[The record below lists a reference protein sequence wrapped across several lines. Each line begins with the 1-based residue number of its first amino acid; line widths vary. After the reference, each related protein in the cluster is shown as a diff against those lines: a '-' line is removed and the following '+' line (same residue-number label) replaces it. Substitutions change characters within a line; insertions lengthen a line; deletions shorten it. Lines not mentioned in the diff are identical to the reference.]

1 MVARGA
7 KDLDAAVRVVRD
19 DAATANLGGEAHGLA
34 LDVGD
39 KEAIHRIGG
48 AAAALVS
55 PIEIVVHAASSLGAA
70 PMPLLMD
77 TDCEELQRVLEVNL
91 VGPFRRTKMHADAMP
106 DADPATLA
114 RPADVAV
121 QLLRLIA
128 QAATLAN
135 GARLVAPGD
144 LVVVNDAATLPATLP
159 ARDAHGAFVEL
170 RLVGA
175 LDAPAGSVAF
185 RAALLGAGD
194 HRTRTEDRPALPP
207 VTVGDILLVGDEL
220 TARVLAVASFSDRLV
235 DVTLG
240 MPGRP
245 TPRRYGPR
253 STGSANPC
261 SMHTFRARSR
271 YGTCRTCGRGVPG
284 RWRCRSRDAPCASA
298 RSSRS
303 AAAASRSR
311 PSPTRRASPR
321 PAIRRSMRACRSPSA
336 SRCPRPRRAPSCEPG
351 RAVVAVGTSVTRALE
366 SAAAR
371 SGEGRLRAAAGTT
384 DLLLG
389 PGTRLVVVDALL
401 TGVHESDTT
410 HFPLLGAFADRA
422 VLEAALTTA
431 EQEGFL
437 GHELGDTWL
446 VWRGRLRG
454 ASSATFAA

>member
-1 MVARGA
+1 MSPAAEPRAAEEVRLLVVDGEHGGSSAH
-7 KDLDAAVRVVRD
+7 DA
-19 DAATANLGGEAHGLA
+19 G
-34 LDVGD
+34 
-39 KEAIHRIGG
+39 
-48 AAAALVS
+48 
-55 PIEIVVHAASSLGAA
+55 SL
-70 PMPLLMD
+70 PELL
-77 TDCEELQRVLEVNL
+77 E
-91 VGPFRRTKMHADAMP
+91 
-106 DADPATLA
+106 
-114 RPADVAV
+114 
-121 QLLRLIA
+121 
-128 QAATLAN
+128 
-135 GARLVAPGD
+135 PGD

-170 RLVGA
+170 RLVSA

-194 HRTRTEDRPALPP
+194 HRTRTEDRPAPPP

-240 MPGRP
+240 MPGPADPAAVWAALYRLGKPVQYAYVPRP
-245 TPRRYGPR
+245 LALWDVQNVWAGRPWAVEMPSAGRALRIGTLLALRRRRVEIATVTHAAGL
-253 STGSANPC
+253 SATGDPAIDARLPFPERFEVPEA
-261 SMHTFRARSR
+261 TARAILRTRAR
-271 YGTCRTCGRGVPG
+271 GGR
-284 RWRCRSRDAPCASA
+284 
-298 RSSRS
+298 
-303 AAAASRSR
+303 
-311 PSPTRRASPR
+311 
-321 PAIRRSMRACRSPSA
+321 
-336 SRCPRPRRAPSCEPG
+336 
-351 RAVVAVGTSVTRALE
+351 VVAVGTSVTRALE

-410 HFPLLGAFADRA
+410 HFQLLGAFADRA

-437 GHELGDTWL
+437 GHELGDIWL

>member
-194 HRTRTEDRPALPP
+194 HRTRTEDRPAPPP

-240 MPGRP
+240 MPGPADPAAVWAALYRLGKPVQYAYVSRP
-245 TPRRYGPR
+245 LALWDVQNVWAGRPWAVEMPFAGRALRIGTLLALRRRRVEIATVTHAAGL
-253 STGSANPC
+253 SATGDPAIDARLPFPERFEVPEA
-261 SMHTFRARSR
+261 TARAILRTRAR
-271 YGTCRTCGRGVPG
+271 GGRGG
-284 RWRCRSRDAPCASA
+284 HQRDARA
-298 RSSRS
+298 RVGGG
-303 AAAASRSR
+303 AL
-311 PSPTRRASPR
+311 
-321 PAIRRSMRACRSPSA
+321 
-336 SRCPRPRRAPSCEPG
+336 G
-351 RAVVAVGTSVTRALE
+351 RG
-366 SAAAR
+366 
-371 SGEGRLRAAAGTT
+371 AAAGTT

-410 HFPLLGAFADRA
+410 HFQLLGAFADRA

-446 VWRGRLRG
+446 VWRDRLRG